1 MAHGVGLALFFL
13 LLSGTGCL
21 DDLRKEMDGAW
32 FGSLLLRH
40 LFGSELALFFC
51 MMLVLVI
58 LNITYNYIYT
68 DNVYQSHPI

>member
-1 MAHGVGLALFFL
+1 MELGLLFFFL

-32 FGSLLLRH
+32 FGSL
-40 LFGSELALFFC
+40 ALFFC

-58 LNITYNYIYT
+58 LNIYIYT
-68 DNVYQSHPI
+68 DIPISSDLTRMPFDME

>member
-1 MAHGVGLALFFL
+1 MELGLLFFFL

-58 LNITYNYIYT
+58 LNI
-68 DNVYQSHPI
+68 PISSDLARMPFDME

>member
-1 MAHGVGLALFFL
+1 
-13 LLSGTGCL
+13 
-21 DDLRKEMDGAW
+21 MDGAW

-58 LNITYNYIYT
+58 LNIYIYT
-68 DNVYQSHPI
+68 DIPISSDLTRIPFDME